1 MIPVAVKGTAG
12 TRYEVQL
19 RFIANGALTYASA
32 VVNEGENVPLYLDL
46 TDASFALTDLR
57 AIRVMARPLDGESGE
72 FELHFGGMNVQSA
85 ELDEKALSDRVNA
98 IWQNNAADESG
109 DPERDYA
116 VPLLVTAI
124 VVVASLVVCVLFAM
138 HHKRKKRKNLK

>member
-1 MIPVAVKGTAG
+1 
-12 TRYEVQL
+12 
-19 RFIANGALTYASA
+19 
-32 VVNEGENVPLYLDL
+32 
-46 TDASFALTDLR
+46 
-57 AIRVMARPLDGESGE
+57 
-72 FELHFGGMNVQSA
+72 MNVQST